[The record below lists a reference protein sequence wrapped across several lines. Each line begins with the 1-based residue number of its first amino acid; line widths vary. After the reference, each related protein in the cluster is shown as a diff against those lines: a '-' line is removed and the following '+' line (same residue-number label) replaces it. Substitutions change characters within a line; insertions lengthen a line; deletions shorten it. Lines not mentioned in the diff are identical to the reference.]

1 MNYSLAGSRKWTR
14 RKQLEKIERRKMSE
28 LEWIETFAGNLT
40 EIIKESGYDIISDK
54 KFNNLYVYSVINNP
68 YKIYE

>member
-1 MNYSLAGSRKWTR
+1 M
-14 RKQLEKIERRKMSE
+14 
-28 LEWIETFAGNLT
+28 
-40 EIIKESGYDIISDK
+40 IIVKYQEDFLKNIISDK